1 MPNRDCEQHPLVQRL
16 PPAYAAT
23 AEDRAIP
30 PGTAV
35 HLVAVDP
42 ATHFDFRYQSREGVA
57 RVIRLKVASLTAN
70 SAEPHQIEQFH
81 ASVHP
86 EGKPTI
92 CTFFTLPESIA
103 MSARAIV
110 LIEGGISGD
119 RIICRSLGSVAGLKV
134 TVRIIR
140 NGEDIL
146 REEIQDTN
154 EHKFQIR

>member
-57 RVIRLKVASLTAN
+57 QQPPALRLLA
-70 SAEPHQIEQFH
+70 
-81 ASVHP
+81 
-86 EGKPTI
+86 
-92 CTFFTLPESIA
+92 
-103 MSARAIV
+103 
-110 LIEGGISGD
+110 
-119 RIICRSLGSVAGLKV
+119 
-134 TVRIIR
+134 
-140 NGEDIL
+140 
-146 REEIQDTN
+146 
-154 EHKFQIR
+154 